1 MKRLIILILAL
12 IPIISSCKKGEDYDL
27 HMQIREIAWS
37 SLNEQ
42 EKSTVIIDWEN
53 APVTETTYQEKN
65 IFSVSFKTSK
75 DLLLGPIVVYI
86 DKTSLVV
93 IGYALRL

>member
-1 MKRLIILILAL
+1 MLMKRLLILILAL
-12 IPIISSCKKGEDYDL
+12 IPIISSCKKGKDYDL

-53 APVTETTYQEKN
+53 APVTETTYQQKN
-65 IFSVSFKTSK
+65 IFSVSLKTSK
-75 DLLLGPIVVYI
+75 DLLLGPIVCI
-86 DKTSLVV
+86 L
-93 IGYALRL
+93 IRLLWLLLDMH